1 MSSARGAGLPGVDTS
16 QPLVLTLA
24 PRATP
29 EEVARLC
36 ALLEGAPPAD
46 VICDVGGLA
55 HADLAAVDALARL
68 RLTAGRAGHRLR
80 FEGAG
85 RELRL
90 LLGLV
95 GLADLLV

>member
-1 MSSARGAGLPGVDTS
+1 MDIS

-24 PRATP
+24 ARATP
-29 EEVARLC
+29 DEVARLC
-36 ALLEGAPPAD
+36 ALLEEVAPTD
-46 VICDVGGLA
+46 VVCDVGGLA

-68 RLTAGRAGHRLR
+68 KLTAGRAGHRLR

-85 RELRL
+85 GELRL

>member
-1 MSSARGAGLPGVDTS
+1 MDTS

-24 PRATP
+24 ARATP

-36 ALLEGAPPAD
+36 AVLEGVPPTD

-68 RLTAGRAGHRLR
+68 RLTARRLGHQLTFR
-80 FEGAG
+80 GAG
-85 RELRL
+85 ADLRAL
-90 LLGLV
+90 LDLV
-95 GLADLLV
+95 GLADVVRPHP

>member
-1 MSSARGAGLPGVDTS
+1 MSSRRRAGLTGVDTS
-16 QPLVLTLA
+16 RPLVLTLG
-24 PRATP
+24 PRATSD
-29 EEVARLC
+29 EVARLC
-36 ALLEGAPPAD
+36 AVLEGVPPTD
-46 VICDVGGLA
+46 VVCDVGGLA

-68 RLTAGRAGHRLR
+68 KLTAGRAGHRLR

-85 RELRL
+85 GELRL